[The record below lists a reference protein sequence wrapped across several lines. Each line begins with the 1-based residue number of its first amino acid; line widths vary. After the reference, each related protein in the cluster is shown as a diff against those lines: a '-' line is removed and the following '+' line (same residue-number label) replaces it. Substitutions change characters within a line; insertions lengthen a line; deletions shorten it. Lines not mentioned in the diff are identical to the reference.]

1 MSVTKESPDARLNG
15 QNHWA
20 DGSSAH
26 KHTTLAHW
34 HVGYLDMKIGIT
46 SNRLFLHG
54 AIVVALMV
62 TIAASQSASPSTAA
76 TGKRPN
82 IVVILGDDLG
92 FSDLGAFGSEIK
104 TPNLDS
110 LAMSGLRGTQYQV
123 GEEVIIRVTEVMAIQ
138 VTKSN

>member
-1 MSVTKESPDARLNG
+1 
-15 QNHWA
+15 
-20 DGSSAH
+20 
-26 KHTTLAHW
+26 
-34 HVGYLDMKIGIT
+34 MKIGT
-46 SNRLFLHG
+46 TTKQLFLG
-54 AIVVALMV
+54 SATVVALLA
-62 TIAASQSASPSTAA
+62 TSGFSEAASPSTAS

-82 IVVILGDDLG
+82 IVIILGDDLG

-110 LAMSGLRGTQYQV
+110 LAMSGLRCTQCQV